1 MCSLPLRPKRHAISS
16 ADPAPKPARAVFLR
30 LARRLRASRGP
41 GTQLPWRRWPFAKR
55 RKVAASRSSLI
66 QRWSKVGAAV
76 GFSACRQAC
85 LPKDI
90 SLFVACAS
98 QLTSISCD
106 KIAVLGDMIDG
117 FAGLQQ
123 FLASCDYLSQKGHP
137 NHVYG
142 ALINCDQQFWISF
155 KCFSKRIKTQ
165 FIFNRRISFIL
176 NSPRVTRARLS
187 SLMSL
192 ADNGEINS
200 IQGEQKAHEM

>member
-16 ADPAPKPARAVFLR
+16 AEPAPKPARAVFLR

-90 SLFVACAS
+90 NLFVACAS
-98 QLTSISCD
+98 QLTSISCVEST
-106 KIAVLGDMIDG
+106 VLGDMM
-117 FAGLQQ
+117 ALPVSSQ
-123 FLASCDYLSQKGHP
+123 FLASRDYASQEGHP
-137 NHVYG
+137 NHEYG
-142 ALINCDQQFWISF
+142 ALPIAIS
-155 KCFSKRIKTQ
+155 
-165 FIFNRRISFIL
+165 SFGYL
-176 NSPRVTRARLS
+176 PSVF
-187 SLMSL
+187 
-192 ADNGEINS
+192 
-200 IQGEQKAHEM
+200 Q